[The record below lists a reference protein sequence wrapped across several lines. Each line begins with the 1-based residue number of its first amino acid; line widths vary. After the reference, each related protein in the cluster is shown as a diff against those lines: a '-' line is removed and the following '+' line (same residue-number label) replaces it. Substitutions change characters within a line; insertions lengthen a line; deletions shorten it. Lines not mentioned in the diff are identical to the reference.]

1 MVAVLGTLLALG
13 LLGIGRLTRGLPLLP
28 PLHDW
33 LLRGARVQHTPN
45 RLAASEHRTL
55 IIGAAVGLVVVIV
68 ARNLV
73 FGVIVGAGVVLWPM
87 VVGGGK
93 AERAALAKL
102 EALAHWTEA
111 LRDLAQKGS
120 GLESVIPRTVD
131 TASDVLVGPLR
142 LMSRRLS
149 VKVPLPEALSLFAD
163 EVDDASADTVVA
175 ALALSA
181 RQRRGRLSDVLSTL
195 SEALRDE
202 LEQRTK
208 VMRERN
214 VIRREAAQ
222 VAVLTGVLV
231 TGASL
236 FAPPS
241 LPVDDDGAAQILP
254 LLLAIAFV
262 VVFSRVRKLAEPEP
276 QPRFLS
282 SATDV
287 LEAATYRPK
296 TSIGTPP
303 VGSAS
308 GQTPPAE
315 TPSVGTPSVGT
326 APAGTR
332 SPLENPANP

>member
-1 MVAVLGTLLALG
+1 MVALLGVALALG
-13 LLGIGRLTRGLPLLP
+13 VLGIGRLIRGLSLLP
-28 PLHDW
+28 SLGT
-33 LLRGARVQHTPN
+33 GAWVRYSSDRFSAHGQ
-45 RLAASEHRTL
+45 RTFFA
-55 IIGAAVGLVVVIV
+55 GAAAGLVVVLV
-68 ARNLV
+68 TRNLV

-93 AERAALAKL
+93 VERAALAKL
-102 EALAHWTEA
+102 EALAQWTEA

-149 VKVPLPEALSLFAD
+149 VKVPLPQALSLFAD
-163 EVDDASADTVVA
+163 EVGDASADTVVA

-181 RQRRGRLSDVLSTL
+181 RQRRGRLSDVLGTL

-222 VAVLTGVLV
+222 VAVLSGLLV
-231 TGASL
+231 AGASL
-236 FAPPS
+236 FAPPT
-241 LPVDDDGAAQILP
+241 LPVEGDSAAQVLP
-254 LLLAIAFV
+254 LVLAVAFV
-262 VVFSRVRKLAEPEP
+262 FVFSRVRKLAEPEP

-287 LEAATYRPK
+287 LEAATYRPRAHRA
-296 TSIGTPP
+296 PR
-303 VGSAS
+303 
-308 GQTPPAE
+308 
-315 TPSVGTPSVGT
+315 
-326 APAGTR
+326 APAA
-332 SPLENPANP
+332 LEQDFGSGVGR